1 MTDELSRIAA
11 LSPQKRE
18 LLERR
23 LAELATARASAH
35 DDGTGDRIGPRD
47 RSVPTPLGIA
57 QQREWAVERFRGANN
72 ITGAFRIE
80 GELDLDLLSL
90 VLTEVV
96 ERHEVLRSTFDID
109 AGGTPVQTVHEAGR
123 VPIPV
128 VDLSGLAP
136 GEQSAELRRRCLAE
150 VSRRFDPKD
159 PLRLRITMFHLAEH
173 TTVALFATDHAASDA
188 WSLSIIVQEV
198 AQLYQARRGLGAAPP
213 APQIQFGDFAAWQRG
228 RHDEQRISEEV
239 KYWREVMDGVPT
251 GSALQTDRPYPARPT
266 FAGDVVSVHLSPEL
280 STELRRFLEREG
292 ASLGTVMLAACSVL
306 LHRHLEQDDLVVGS
320 LVSGRTRVE
329 TERLI
334 GCFANPLPLR
344 MRLGPGHTLREVVR
358 QARDT
363 VSDALNHQD
372 VPFDRLIEA
381 LGLGREASQTSLSG
395 MWLNVLTI
403 PDTVLELPGLRLTPE
418 PMELG
423 LASVDLTIAVI
434 PKADRLELQWQYMTE
449 LFDAGTV
456 ELLADQLHAI
466 VRQIVAAP
474 DRPVEAVDLG
484 DPEATAD
491 TAATAATA
499 ETAGTA
505 AATAAAG
512 IGAAVAPP
520 GPTFVE
526 HFRQRVALAPY
537 SPAVICDGAPTSYA
551 ELDREAERLARHLA
565 ARGVGKGTRVGILVE
580 RSPRLPVAIL
590 GTLMA
595 GAAYVPVDPTYPA
608 ERIAFMLADAE
619 VGALV
624 TQRSLPADPGWAEQV
639 VYLDE
644 PLDHPPGGTGGE
656 LPAPDPSSP
665 AYVIY
670 TSGSTGRPKG
680 TVIEHRSLAVFARD
694 IVDRLGLGSGDRFLQ
709 FASAG
714 FDVHVEELFP
724 TWLAGGAVVIPTQH
738 FIGGQADLA
747 DLIERERMTVIELP
761 TAYWHEWVRELD
773 RRGRDLPPCLRLV
786 IIGGERVLPERLA
799 MWRRLGVPLMHV
811 YGLTE
816 TTVSS
821 TFFRLDP
828 ADPDYDWPNLPIG
841 TPLPSAELHILDSR
855 LRPVPRGGTG
865 ELYIGG
871 VSVARGYL
879 GRPGLTAQRFVAD
892 PARPGRRMYR
902 TGDLIRRRADGTLE
916 FISRVDTQIKIRGF
930 RVEPTEIESTLS
942 EHPAVAGTVVTVHE
956 PSPGDRRLVAYV
968 VRRPEPAASHGDLR
982 RFLEQTLPPYM
993 VPSLFVD
1000 IDELP
1005 LNHNG
1010 KIDRDRLPAPDGG
1023 RPELAE
1029 EFLAPRTPLEKRL
1042 AAIVAAVVAVDEIGV
1057 NDNFFEIGGDSILA
1071 IQVVARAQEAGI
1083 RLEPYDLFANP
1094 TVGLLAQ
1101 VAVAGVV
1108 VDAEQGDVTGPVHL
1122 VAGQQWFASAG
1133 LEDPH
1138 HWNTSAVLK
1147 LSDRVEPDRVRQ
1159 AAERLVV
1166 HHDGLR
1172 QRFLLARER
1181 TRVRIAPRGD
1191 AVPVDVHD
1199 LSGLGED
1206 ERVRRM
1212 RELTDDMQTGLDLA
1226 VGPLLRLALVRSG
1239 PERPDRLV
1247 LTVHRLTADPASVR
1261 ILLEDLATLL
1271 AGGDLPAKTTSWQSW
1286 TRRLSRHAGTPA
1298 VQSQR
1303 DYWSALLAEP
1313 VGRLR
1318 YDTAAEAAVPEPGT
1332 VSSERTVLATLD
1344 AEATGDLAR
1353 VPHGITAALL
1363 TALGR
1368 TLSAWTGAERHLVD
1382 LERHDREPIFDDV
1395 DLTRTVG
1402 WFSRIHPVVLDGASA
1417 PEAAPLGGIGWQLL
1431 HHGSDPLPA
1440 SPAELLFSYAG
1451 PVDQPMNHT
1460 ASPRGRRPYPVE
1472 VRASIVAGGLVVQ
1485 WCYSEDLHE
1494 SQTIRDLADR
1504 YLAELREL
1512 IGAGPAP
1519 ADFPLARV
1527 APEQL
1532 EKLIS
1537 RLGAPS

>member
-1 MTDELSRIAA
+1 MTDDLSRIAA
-11 LSPQKRE
+11 LPPEKRE

-23 LAELATARASAH
+23 LAELVAARASAH
-35 DDGTGDRIGPRD
+35 DDGIGGRIGPRD
-47 RSVPTPLGIA
+47 RSRPTPLGIA

-80 GELDLDLLSL
+80 GELDLDLLGL

-109 AGGTPVQTVHEAGR
+109 ASDTPVQTVHEVTR

-128 VDLSGLAP
+128 VDLSDLAP
-136 GEQSAELRRRCLAE
+136 DEQRAELRRRCLAE
-150 VSRRFDPKD
+150 VSRRFDAKD
-159 PLRLRITMFHLAEH
+159 PQRLRITVFHLAEQ
-173 TTVALFATDHAASDA
+173 TRVALFATDHAASDA

-198 AQLYQARRGLGAAPP
+198 AQLYQAHRGVGTAPP
-213 APQIQFGDFAAWQRG
+213 APEIQFGDFAAWQRG
-228 RHDEQRISEEV
+228 LYDERRISEEV
-239 KYWREVMDGVPT
+239 RYWREVMEGVPT
-251 GSALQTDRPYPARPT
+251 GSALPTDRPYPARPT

-280 STELRRFLEREG
+280 STELRRFLEQEG
-292 ASLGTVMLAACSVL
+292 ASLGTVVLAACSVL

-320 LVSGRTRVE
+320 LVSGRVRVE

-344 MRLGPGHTLREVVR
+344 MRIGAGHTLREVVL

-395 MWLNVLTI
+395 MWLNVLTV
-403 PDTVLELPGLRLTPE
+403 PDAALELPGLRLTPE

-423 LASVDLTIAVI
+423 LASVDLTVAVI

-449 LFDAGTV
+449 LFDASTV

-466 VRQIVAAP
+466 VRQIVTTP

-484 DPEATAD
+484 GPGAT
-491 TAATAATA
+491 TAV
-499 ETAGTA
+499 AGAGA
-505 AATAAAG
+505 AA
-512 IGAAVAPP
+512 APF

-526 HFRQRVALAPY
+526 HFRRRAALAPY
-537 SPAVICDGAPTSYA
+537 SPAVICDGVPTSYS
-551 ELDREAERLARHLA
+551 ELAREAERLARHLH
-565 ARGVGKGTRVGILVE
+565 ARGVGEGTRVGILVD

-590 GTLMA
+590 GILMA
-595 GAAYVPVDPTYPA
+595 GAAYVPMDPTYPA
-608 ERIAFMLADAE
+608 ERIAFMLADAQ
-619 VGALV
+619 VKALV
-624 TQRSLPADPGWAEQV
+624 TQRSLPAGPGRPEQV
-639 VYLDE
+639 VHLDE
-644 PLDHPPGGTGGE
+644 PLDDPPGDTDGE
-656 LPAPDPSSP
+656 LPEPDPSSP

-694 IVDRLGLGSGDRFLQ
+694 VVDRLGLGSGDRFLQ

-738 FIGGQADLA
+738 FIGGRADLT

-773 RRGRDLPPCLRLV
+773 RRQRDLPPCLRLV
-786 IIGGERVLPERLA
+786 IIGGERILPERLA

-828 ADPDYDWPNLPIG
+828 TDPDHDRPNLPIG
-841 TPLPSAELHILDSR
+841 TPLPSAELHILDGR
-855 LRPVPRGGTG
+855 LRPVPRGGIG

-871 VSVARGYL
+871 VSVARGYF

-892 PARPGRRMYR
+892 PAHPGRRLYR
-902 TGDLIRRRADGTLE
+902 TGDLIRQRADGTLE

-930 RVEPTEIESTLS
+930 RVEPTEIESVLS
-942 EHPAVAGTVVTVHE
+942 EHPAVTGAVVTVHE

-968 VRRPEPAASHGDLR
+968 VRHPEAAAGDGDLR
-982 RFLEQTLPPYM
+982 RFLERTLPPYM

-1010 KIDRDRLPAPDGG
+1010 KIDKDRLPAPDGG
-1023 RPELAE
+1023 RPRLAE

-1071 IQVVARAQEAGI
+1071 IQVVARCQEAGI

-1101 VAVAGVV
+1101 VAVTGVV

-1122 VAGQQWFASAG
+1122 VAGQQWFASAD
-1133 LEDPH
+1133 LDDPH
-1138 HWNTSAVLK
+1138 HWNTSAVLE
-1147 LSDRVEPDRVRQ
+1147 LPGRVEPERVRQ
-1159 AAERLVV
+1159 AAERLVA

-1191 AVPVDVHD
+1191 AVPVDTHD

-1206 ERVRRM
+1206 ERARRM

-1239 PERPDRLV
+1239 PDGPDLLA
-1247 LTVHRLTADPASVR
+1247 LTVHRLVADPPSVR
-1261 ILLEDLATLL
+1261 ILLDDLATLL
-1271 AGGDLPAKTTSWQSW
+1271 SGEDLPAKTTSWQSW

-1298 VQSQR
+1298 VRSQR
-1303 DYWSALLAEP
+1303 DHWSALLAEP

-1318 YDTAAEAAVPEPGT
+1318 YDMAAEDAVPDPGT

-1344 AEATGDLAR
+1344 AEATGELSR
-1353 VPHGITAALL
+1353 VPHGIPAALL
-1363 TALGR
+1363 AALGR
-1368 TLSAWTGAERHLVD
+1368 TLSGWTGAERHLVD

-1402 WFSRIHPVVLDGASA
+1402 WFSRTHPVLLDGTLT
-1417 PEAAPLGGIGWQLL
+1417 PDAAPLRGIGWQLL
-1431 HHGSDPLPA
+1431 HHGSDPLPP
-1440 SPAELLFSYAG
+1440 SPAELLFSYLG
-1451 PVDQPMNHT
+1451 EVDQPVEHT

-1472 VRASIVAGGLVVQ
+1472 VEASIVAGALVLRWRHSV
-1485 WCYSEDLHE
+1485 DLHE
-1494 SQTIRDLADR
+1494 EPTIRGLADR
-1504 YLAELREL
+1504 HLAELREL
-1512 IGAGPAP
+1512 IGARPAP

-1532 EKLIS
+1532 ETLLS